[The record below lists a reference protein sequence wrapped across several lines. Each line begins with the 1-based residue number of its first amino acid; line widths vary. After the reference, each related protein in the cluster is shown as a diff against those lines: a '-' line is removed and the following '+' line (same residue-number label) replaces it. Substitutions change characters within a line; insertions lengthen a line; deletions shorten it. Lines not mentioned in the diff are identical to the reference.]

1 MRSHTAAIRERVSAA
16 RAARRAEA
24 GRSGVDEGFVSL
36 LVDRFYARIREDDLL
51 GPIFAARVG
60 DWEMHLDRMKAF
72 WRSVLFNS
80 GEFSGNPMLRHMAIP
95 GLQERHFVH
104 WLELFYATLR
114 DLDAAPEGRTLV
126 AVKARS
132 IADSLLTGIETR
144 RRGLAGANA
153 GKDLPHA

>member
-1 MRSHTAAIRERVSAA
+1 MRSHTASIRERVSAA

-72 WRSVLFNS
+72 
-80 GEFSGNPMLRHMAIP
+80 
-95 GLQERHFVH
+95 
-104 WLELFYATLR
+104 
-114 DLDAAPEGRTLV
+114 
-126 AVKARS
+126 
-132 IADSLLTGIETR
+132 
-144 RRGLAGANA
+144 GA
-153 GKDLPHA
+153 